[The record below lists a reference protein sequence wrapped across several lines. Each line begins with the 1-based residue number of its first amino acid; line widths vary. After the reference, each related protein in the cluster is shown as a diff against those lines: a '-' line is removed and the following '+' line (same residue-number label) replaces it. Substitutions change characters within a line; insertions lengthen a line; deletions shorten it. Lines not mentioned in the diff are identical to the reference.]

1 MPTIDHLPPDPA
13 TDERGGADAVGAGV
27 GRSDPISGPTTLAEL
42 VRAMRIVPT
51 PMMVTDL
58 SARIE
63 FVNEAAAN
71 LLGRDAAE
79 LRGRSVELILPTD
92 FLPRV
97 PVLIDLIRRHGRLEG
112 SFPALRADG
121 SDLLL
126 DVIVEIATTAPD
138 GAQWL
143 VTTMRDLSEQVRTI
157 EQLSASA
164 LGLARRDEETLLV
177 QTIQEA
183 RRLIGTRYAAIG
195 TVGDGRI
202 TRFITDGF
210 SPEQVARIGH
220 QPEGLGLLGAMQSE
234 DRTLRLAEISDDPRS
249 VGFPDGHPP
258 MHSFLGTRIQVD
270 GETYGHL
277 YLTEK
282 IGAPEFSVLD
292 ERLAELFAA
301 HAAIAIRHGR
311 QTSALE
317 ASVASVRRNEERLVK
332 AQRIA
337 AVGSWEWDIVT
348 DLVTWSDEQH
358 RIFGVEPGTFDGTED
373 AFLAFVHPDE
383 RDELA
388 ASDRGTDADSPPYE
402 ATFRIIRPDGSV
414 RLIREAGTPLVD
426 TVTGLAIGLIGTS
439 TDITDQVAADAERAR
454 LASAVEQAAESIIIY
469 GADRSIVYVNP
480 SFTRLYGY
488 ASNDVVGHPPDILN
502 SGHHTDAFWEAVW
515 DQVRSGTPW
524 TGLIVNRRA
533 DGGTLEVETV
543 IASVVDGAGAVA
555 SFVQTDRDV
564 TRERELETAMLRE
577 AYERETIESA
587 LQRID
592 PATTVE
598 EMAAVACGEIMHLPG
613 IEAAW
618 AIELVAGRGRVI
630 ASAGIYPIAPGYWI
644 PEARALHLA
653 EHAALGPWTE
663 PWSAR
668 RDYGT
673 YGEELAATGI
683 RTVAIAPLHGSSA
696 SFGVLLVG
704 STEPP
709 ETSNLVERLPA
720 LATFGSIVGALA
732 APQWEKRRQA
742 LNDRTGIEAIIES
755 RSFWPVFQPIVELR
769 SGLIVGHEALTRF
782 EDGRRPDVV
791 FGFAALAGAGIELE
805 LATLRDALLASAV
818 LPSDTYLNLNVSPDL
833 VRSRKMKSLLAG
845 ATRPIALELTEHAVI
860 DDYDQLRDDLK
871 FLGGN
876 VRLAVDDAGAGY
888 ASLRHIL
895 ELKPDFVKLDIA
907 LVHRIN
913 RDAARQAL
921 IAGIGYFATRRR
933 IRLVAEGIETA
944 AELRTITELG
954 IWYGQGYL
962 LGRPRD
968 ARGMEPWPI
977 RVMLPT

>member
-1 MPTIDHLPPDPA
+1 MPTVDRRPPNPA
-13 TDERGGADAVGAGV
+13 THQRGGADLDEAEIRHPDLAPG
-27 GRSDPISGPTTLAEL
+27 PITLAEL
-42 VRAMRIVPT
+42 ARAVDIVAT

-58 SARIE
+58 YARIE
-63 FVNEAAAN
+63 FVNEAAAH
-71 LLGRDAAE
+71 LFGRDAAA
-79 LRGRSVELILPTD
+79 LRGQSVDLILPSE

-97 PVLIDLIRRHGRLEG
+97 PLLIDLIRLNGRLDG

-121 SDLLL
+121 TDLLL
-126 DVIVEIATTAPD
+126 DVSVVITTTVPD

-143 VTTMRDLSEQVRTI
+143 VTTMHDLSDQVRTI
-157 EQLSASA
+157 EQLSSSA
-164 LGLARRDEETLLV
+164 LGLASQDEEALLV
-177 QTIQEA
+177 ETIQAA
-183 RRLIGTRYAAIG
+183 RRLIGTKYVAIG
-195 TVGDGRI
+195 VVEDGRI

-210 SPEQVARIGH
+210 SPEQVERIGH
-220 QPEGLGLLGAMQSE
+220 EPEGLGLLGAMMSE
-234 DRTLRLAEISDDPRS
+234 DRTLRLAEISEDPRS
-249 VGFPDGHPP
+249 IGFPDGHPP
-258 MHSFLGTRIQVD
+258 MHSFLGTRIHVD

-282 IGAPEFSVLD
+282 IGTPEFSVLD

-301 HAAIAIRHGR
+301 HAAVAVRHLR
-311 QTSALE
+311 QTRALE
-317 ASVASVRRNEERLVK
+317 ASVAAVRRNEERMAK

-337 AVGSWEWDIVT
+337 GVGSWEWDIVT

-358 RIFGVEPGTFDGTED
+358 RIFGIEPGSFDGTEA

-388 ASDRGTDADSPPYE
+388 ASDRGSDVAALPYE
-402 ATFRIIRPDGSV
+402 ATFRIVRPDGSV
-414 RLIREAGTPLVD
+414 RLILEAGTHVVD
-426 TVTGLAIGLIGTS
+426 KVTGLATGLIGTS
-439 TDITDQVAADAERAR
+439 TDITDRVAADEERAR

-469 GADRSIVYVNP
+469 RSDRTIAYVNP
-480 SFTRLYGY
+480 SFTRLYGFT
-488 ASNDVVGHPPDILN
+488 SKEVVGHPPDVLN
-502 SGHHTDAFWEAVW
+502 SGHHTDAFWEAAW
-515 DQVRSGTPW
+515 DQVRSGTAW

-533 DGGTLEVETV
+533 DGGVIEVEAV
-543 IASVVDGAGAVA
+543 IAPVFDAAGAVA

-564 TRERELETAMLRE
+564 TRERELESAMVRD

-598 EMAAVACGEIMHLPG
+598 EMAAVACVEIMHLPG

-618 AIELVAGRGRVI
+618 VIELVGGRGRVV
-630 ASAGIYPIAPGYWI
+630 ASSGLFPIAPGQWI
-644 PEARALHLA
+644 PDGRAIHLT

-663 PWSAR
+663 PWFAR
-668 RDYGT
+668 PDYGS
-673 YGEELAATGI
+673 YGEEIEAAGI
-683 RTVAIAPLHGSSA
+683 RNLAIAPLHGPSA
-696 SFGVLLVG
+696 AFGVLVVG
-704 STEPP
+704 TTEPS
-709 ETSNLVERLPA
+709 ETATLIERLPA

-732 APQWEKRRQA
+732 APQLEKRRQV
-742 LNDRTGIEAIIES
+742 LSDRSGIEAIIET

-782 EDGRRPDVV
+782 EDGRRPDLV
-791 FGFAALAGAGIELE
+791 FGFAASAGVGIELE
-805 LATLRDALLASAV
+805 VATLREALLASAA
-818 LPSDTYLNLNVSPDL
+818 LPSDTYLNLNVSPDFI
-833 VRSRKMKSLLAG
+833 RSREMKGLLAG

-860 DDYDQLRDDLK
+860 DDYDQLREDLK
-871 FLGGN
+871 FLGSN

-968 ARGMEPWPI
+968 ARGTEPWPI
-977 RVMLPT
+977 RVILPT

>member
-1 MPTIDHLPPDPA
+1 MATIDRRPQDPTTHQEGGPDA
-13 TDERGGADAVGAGV
+13 ASGV
-27 GRSDPISGPTTLAEL
+27 SGYTRSASGPTTIAEL
-42 VRAMRIVPT
+42 ARAVDLIAT
-51 PMMVTDL
+51 PMLVTDL

-63 FVNEAAAN
+63 FANQPAAD
-71 LLGRDAAE
+71 LFGRDPAA
-79 LRGRSVELILPTD
+79 LRGRSVDLVLPTD

-97 PVLIDLIRRHGRLEG
+97 PQLIDLIRLNGRLDG
-112 SFPALRADG
+112 AFPALRADG
-121 SDLLL
+121 ADLLL
-126 DVIVEIATTAPD
+126 DVSVVLTTTVPD

-143 VTTMRDLSEQVRTI
+143 VATLRDLSDQVRTI
-157 EQLSASA
+157 EQLITSA
-164 LGLARRDEETLLV
+164 LGLAGQDEQTLLV
-177 QTIQEA
+177 ETIQAA
-183 RRLIGTRYAAIG
+183 RRLIRTRYVAIG
-195 TVGDGRI
+195 VVENGRI

-210 SPEQVARIGH
+210 SPEQVERIGH
-220 QPEGLGLLGAMQSE
+220 EPEGLGLLGAMMSE
-234 DRTLRLAEISDDPRS
+234 DRTLRLAEISADPRS
-249 VGFPDGHPP
+249 IGFPDGHPP
-258 MHSFLGTRIQVD
+258 MHSFLGTRIHVD

-301 HAAIAIRHGR
+301 HAAVAVRHLR
-311 QTSALE
+311 QTRALE
-317 ASVASVRRNEERLVK
+317 ASVAAVRRNEERMAK

-337 AVGSWEWDIVT
+337 GVGSWEWDIVT
-348 DLVTWSDEQH
+348 DLVTWSDEHH
-358 RIFGVEPGTFDGTED
+358 RIFGIEPGTFDGTEA
-373 AFLAFVHPDE
+373 AFLGFVHPED
-383 RDELA
+383 RDALA
-388 ASDRGTDADSPPYE
+388 ASDRGSDVAAPPYE
-402 ATFRIIRPDGSV
+402 TTYRIVRPDGSV
-414 RLIREAGTPLVD
+414 RLIREAGTHVVD
-426 TVTGLAIGLIGTS
+426 KVTGLATGLIGTS
-439 TDITDQVAADAERAR
+439 TDITDQVKADEERAR

-469 GADRSIVYVNP
+469 GSDRTIAYVNP
-480 SFTRLYGY
+480 SFTRLYGF
-488 ASNDVVGHPPDILN
+488 ASTDVVGHPPDVLN
-502 SGHHTDAFWEAVW
+502 SGHHTDDFWEAVW
-515 DQVRSGTPW
+515 DGVRSGTVW

-533 DGGTLEVETV
+533 DGGVIEVEAV
-543 IASVVDGAGAVA
+543 IAPVFDVAGAVA

-564 TRERELETAMLRE
+564 TRERELESAMLRE

-613 IEAAW
+613 IGAACV
-618 AIELVAGRGRVI
+618 IELVEGRGRVI
-630 ASAGIYPIAPGYWI
+630 ASAGLFPMAPGQWI
-644 PEARALHLA
+644 PDTRASYLA

-663 PWSAR
+663 PWFAR
-668 RDYGT
+668 PEYGS
-673 YGEELAATGI
+673 YGEELTATGV
-683 RTVAIAPLHGSSA
+683 RTLAMAPLRGPSA
-696 SFGVLLVG
+696 AFGVLMVAT
-704 STEPP
+704 TEPP
-709 ETSNLVERLPA
+709 EVANLVERLPA

-732 APQWEKRRQA
+732 APQMEKRRQA
-742 LNDRTGIEAIIES
+742 LSDRTGVEAIIEA

-791 FGFAALAGAGIELE
+791 FGFATSAGVGIELE
-805 LATLRDALLASAV
+805 LATLREALLASAA

-833 VRSRKMKSLLAG
+833 VRSREMKGLLAG

-860 DDYDQLRDDLK
+860 DDYDQLREDLK
-871 FLGGN
+871 FLGSN

-968 ARGMEPWPI
+968 ARGTEPWPI
-977 RVMLPT
+977 RVILPT